1 MTQDSEYSET
11 KAEPADSAPWWGIAI
26 CSNAISFVALAVGF
40 TSVQYAKKYF
50 PSDYAEFPAALGS
63 ICVFIGRVIAVAGF
77 VIAVSCL
84 NRKTVSKG
92 LLYIYFA
99 SAAALA
105 LFWWIRHSAS

>member
-1 MTQDSEYSET
+1 MTQDDEDSET
-11 KAEPADSAPWWGIAI
+11 KAEPADSAPWWVIAI
-26 CSNAISFVALAVGF
+26 CFNAISFVTLGVGF
-40 TSVQYAKKYF
+40 TSVQFAKKYF
-50 PSDYAEFPAALGS
+50 PSDYAEFPSALGG

-84 NRKTVSKG
+84 NKKTASKG
-92 LLYIYFA
+92 LLYVYFA